1 MVPRFRET
9 QRAGGEEE
17 AAAGEGKS
25 GWAEAEGGRVA
36 PNTKEK
42 AGSEGTTKET
52 ATVIQTEAGGG
63 GARAVYLVGHQY
75 LMYHLPSQWDLAG
88 SLALIRSRSSNAA
101 AAGGELL

>member
-52 ATVIQTEAGGG
+52 ATVIQAEEEGEAAG
-63 GARAVYLVGHQY
+63 AVYLVRHQY
-75 LMYHLPSQWDLAG
+75 LMYHLPGQQNMLT
-88 SLALIRSRSSNAA
+88 
-101 AAGGELL
+101 